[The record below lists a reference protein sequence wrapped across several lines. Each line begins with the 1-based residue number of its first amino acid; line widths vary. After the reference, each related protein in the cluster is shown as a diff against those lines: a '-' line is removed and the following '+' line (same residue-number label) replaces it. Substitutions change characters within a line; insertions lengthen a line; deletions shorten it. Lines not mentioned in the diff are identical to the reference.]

1 LRANPPAAISPI
13 ITTPKKVAFSSDALR
28 ESPTSE
34 DMSSSEP
41 HQAGA
46 DSTSSA
52 EPLPNDEPTPFTSA
66 SPHPNNPYSS
76 SRSATAN
83 NTNSVTQRPKRAT
96 IAASEPDMLEKGQ
109 AASSNE
115 DSSAVT
121 RIVSSE
127 PSTKRCMDRDQSSIR
142 EGLGGPFAGPP
153 RRATME
159 SRHTL
164 RRSFTELFTPEH
176 RLAKAPN
183 TFVSLK
189 NMLLG
194 SFLNILLVFIPIS
207 WALHFALDQNVFKNG
222 LAVFITSFLAIMPL
236 ATILSQATE
245 EVSLRVG
252 ETIGGLINASL
263 GNAVELIVAI
273 VSLFNC
279 ELIITQTSLLGSIL
293 SNLLLVLG
301 TCFFAGGLRV
311 KEQVFLEAPAQLN
324 TSLLMM
330 AVISLV
336 IPSAFHAVLG
346 AIPDSTERP
355 DILKFSRGVSVLL
368 LLIYIGFLI
377 FSLASHKEFFE
388 DTNEDDEEEQP
399 QMNMTSVII
408 TLVVVTVLIGVT
420 SEWLVT
426 AINVVVSTGGISR
439 TWIGLILLP
448 IASNATE
455 HLAAVIFAWKNKIQ
469 MASSIAIGSS
479 IQIALFVIPLLVLI
493 AWMGDRPLTL
503 LFDPFATILLFL
515 TVLIVNFAIA
525 DNRSNYLEG
534 FVLIMVYLIVALTV
548 WFVPDNLADAL
559 FSDEYCHAR

>member
-1 LRANPPAAISPI
+1 MSSTQYTESTSAAQPPTTTHAAAP
-13 ITTPKKVAFSSDALR
+13 TADQLPAFTN
-28 ESPTSE
+28 PTSHE
-34 DMSSSEP
+34 
-41 HQAGA
+41 
-46 DSTSSA
+46 
-52 EPLPNDEPTPFTSA
+52 
-66 SPHPNNPYSS
+66 NNPYTS
-76 SRSATAN
+76 SRSN
-83 NTNSVTQRPKRAT
+83 ITQRPIKRTT
-96 IAASEPDMLEKGQ
+96 ILSEPDMLEKGQ
-109 AASSNE
+109 ADSSNQASSAL
-115 DSSAVT
+115 SST
-121 RIVSSE
+121 NSSSD
-127 PSTKRCMDRDQSSIR
+127 PASSTIKRGMDRDQSSVR

-159 SRHTL
+159 SRNTI
-164 RRSFTELFTPEH
+164 RRSFTELFHPEH
-176 RLAKAPN
+176 RLAEPPN
-183 TFVSLK
+183 TIASLK
-189 NMLLG
+189 NIVFG
-194 SFLNILLVFIPIS
+194 SFLNILLILIPVS
-207 WALHFALDQNVFKNG
+207 WALHFALDQSQFKNG
-222 LAVFITSFLAIMPL
+222 IVVFVTSFLAIMPL
-236 ATILSQATE
+236 ATMLSQATE
-245 EVSLRVG
+245 ELSLRVG

-273 VSLFNC
+273 VSLFQC

-311 KEQVFLEAPAQLN
+311 KEQVFLSAPAQLN

-346 AIPDSTERP
+346 GIPDGTERG

-368 LLIYIGFLI
+368 LLIYFGFLF
-377 FSLASHKEFFE
+377 FSLRSHKEFFE
-388 DTNEDDEEEQP
+388 DDNSQNEEEEP
-399 QMNMTSVII
+399 QMNMTAVII
-408 TLVVVTVLIGVT
+408 SLVVVTTLVGVT
-420 SEWLVT
+420 SEWLVDS
-426 AINVVVSTGGISR
+426 INVVVSTGGISR

-479 IQIALFVIPLLVLI
+479 IQIALFVIPLLVII
-493 AWMGDRPLTL
+493 AWIGDKPLTL

-559 FSDEYCHAR
+559 FSDEYCHAQ

>member
-1 LRANPPAAISPI
+1 MP
-13 ITTPKKVAFSSDALR
+13 
-28 ESPTSE
+28 
-34 DMSSSEP
+34 SSESNQMIETRP
-41 HQAGA
+41 
-46 DSTSSA
+46 SSA
-52 EPLPNDEPTPFTSA
+52 GDPPPSALTPSA
-66 SPHPNNPYSS
+66 NVP
-76 SRSATAN
+76 RSFNAST
-83 NTNSVTQRPKRAT
+83 TNITQRTKRAT
-96 IAASEPDMLEKGQ
+96 IANSEPDMLEKGQ
-109 AASSNE
+109 AGSSNE
-115 DSSAVT
+115 DSSALSRTLSSSDSAT
-121 RIVSSE
+121 RTTS
-127 PSTKRCMDRDQSSIR
+127 RRDMDRDQSSIR

-159 SRHTL
+159 SRNT
-164 RRSFTELFTPEH
+164 RPSFTDLFTPEH
-176 RLAKAPN
+176 RLAKAPD
-183 TFVSLK
+183 TLASFK
-189 NMLLG
+189 NILFG
-194 SFLNILLVFIPIS
+194 SFLNILLLFIPVS
-207 WALHFALDQNVFKNG
+207 WALHFALDQNVVKNG
-222 LAVFITSFLAIMPL
+222 IIVFVTSFLAIMPL
-236 ATILSQATE
+236 ATMLSQATE
-245 EVSLRVG
+245 ELSLRVG
-252 ETIGGLINASL
+252 ETIGGLVNASF

-301 TCFFAGGLRV
+301 TCFFVGGLRV
-311 KEQVFLEAPAQLN
+311 KEQVFLSAPAQLN

-346 AIPDSTERP
+346 NIPDNTERG
-355 DILKFSRGVSVLL
+355 DILQFSRGVSVLL
-368 LLIYIGFLI
+368 LLIYIGFLY
-377 FSLASHKEFFE
+377 FSLSSHKELFE
-388 DTNEDDEEEQP
+388 DDGDDEQEEEQP
-399 QMNMTSVII
+399 QMNMVSIVISLI
-408 TLVVVTVLIGVT
+408 LVTVLVGVT
-420 SEWLVT
+420 SEWLVDS
-426 AINVVVSTGGISR
+426 INVVVSTGGISR

-493 AWMGDRPLTL
+493 AWMGDKPLTL

-548 WFVPDNLADAL
+548 WFVPDDLADAL
-559 FSDEYCHAR
+559 FSDEYCKAR

>member
-1 LRANPPAAISPI
+1 MSASTPSHTAEASSAATPAINAAS
-13 ITTPKKVAFSSDALR
+13 TAEQTSNASTSDA
-28 ESPTSE
+28 PYTSNIKPALVNSTPRASNA
-34 DMSSSEP
+34 SS
-41 HQAGA
+41 
-46 DSTSSA
+46 
-52 EPLPNDEPTPFTSA
+52 
-66 SPHPNNPYSS
+66 
-76 SRSATAN
+76 
-83 NTNSVTQRPKRAT
+83 TNHVTQRPKRAT
-96 IAASEPDMLEKGQ
+96 IADSEPDMLEKGQ
-109 AASSNE
+109 ASSTN
-115 DSSAVT
+115 DDGSYGSSSDPAFSSGT
-121 RIVSSE
+121 R
-127 PSTKRCMDRDQSSIR
+127 KRTVDRDQSSIG

-153 RRATME
+153 RRATMD
-159 SRHTL
+159 SKATM
-164 RRSFTELFTPEH
+164 RRSFNELFTPEH
-176 RLAKAPN
+176 RLGKPPGTLA
-183 TFVSLK
+183 SLK
-189 NMLLG
+189 NILFG
-194 SFLNILLVFIPIS
+194 SFLNILLVFIPVS
-207 WALHFALDQNVFKNG
+207 WALHFALDQNVTKNG
-222 LAVFITSFLAIMPL
+222 IAVFVTSFLAIMPL

-245 EVSLRVG
+245 ELSLRVG

-279 ELIITQTSLLGSIL
+279 ELIVTQTSLLGSIL

-301 TCFFAGGLRV
+301 TCFFVGGLRV

-346 AIPDSTERP
+346 NLDNTVERA

-368 LLIYIGFLI
+368 LLIYIGFLY
-377 FSLASHKEFFE
+377 FSLSSHKEFFQ
-388 DTNEDDEEEQP
+388 DDNEDEEEQP
-399 QMNMTSVII
+399 NMNMTGVII
-408 TLVVVTVLIGVT
+408 SLVVVTCLIGVT

-426 AINVVVSTGGISR
+426 AINSVTSTGAITR

-493 AWMGDRPLTL
+493 AWMGGKPLTL

-548 WFVPDNLADAL
+548 WFVPDDLADTL
-559 FSDEYCHAR
+559 FSDEYCKTG

>member
-1 LRANPPAAISPI
+1 MPS
-13 ITTPKKVAFSSDALR
+13 
-28 ESPTSE
+28 SPTAAHPYA
-34 DMSSSEP
+34 SSTK
-41 HQAGA
+41 
-46 DSTSSA
+46 ST
-52 EPLPNDEPTPFTSA
+52 T
-66 SPHPNNPYSS
+66 
-76 SRSATAN
+76 
-83 NTNSVTQRPKRAT
+83 SVTQRTKRAT
-96 IAASEPDMLEKGQ
+96 ISSDDPDVLERGEAPLHQ
-109 AASSNE
+109 HSSSSTNNE
-115 DSSAVT
+115 
-121 RIVSSE
+121 
-127 PSTKRCMDRDQSSIR
+127 KRPMERDQSSVHQ
-142 EGLGGPFAGPP
+142 GLGGPFAGPP
-153 RRATME
+153 RRATMD
-159 SRHTL
+159 SRTP
-164 RRSFTELFTPEH
+164 RRSFTDLFTPEH
-176 RLAKAPN
+176 RLAEPPG
-183 TFVSLK
+183 TLVSIK
-189 NMLLG
+189 NLLFG
-194 SFLNILLVFIPIS
+194 SVLNILLVFIPVS
-207 WALHFALDQNVFKNG
+207 WALHFALDQSVPKNG
-222 LAVFITSFLAIMPL
+222 IAVFITSFLAIMPL

-245 EVSLRVG
+245 ELSLRVG

-311 KEQVFLEAPAQLN
+311 KEQVFLEAPTQLN

-346 AIPDSTERP
+346 AIPDNTERP
-355 DILKFSRGVSVLL
+355 DILKFSRGVAVLL
-368 LLIYIGFLI
+368 LLIYIGFLF
-377 FSLASHKEFFE
+377 FSLSSHKEFFE
-388 DTNEDDEEEQP
+388 DDNDDEEEEQP

-408 TLVVVTVLIGVT
+408 TLAVVTCLIGVT
-420 SEWLVT
+420 SEWLVS
-426 AINVVVSTGGISR
+426 AIDVVVETGGISR

-493 AWMGDRPLTL
+493 AWMGDKPLSL

-548 WFVPDNLADAL
+548 WFVPDDIADNL
-559 FSDEYCHAR
+559 FSDALCRSGS

>member
-1 LRANPPAAISPI
+1 MTSSTPTNQTIESTQAATSGN
-13 ITTPKKVAFSSDALR
+13 TTPDQPSTLSSTTPSSD
-28 ESPTSE
+28 
-34 DMSSSEP
+34 
-41 HQAGA
+41 
-46 DSTSSA
+46 
-52 EPLPNDEPTPFTSA
+52 
-66 SPHPNNPYSS
+66 NPYSS
-76 SRSATAN
+76 AKPALAMATPKASN
-83 NTNSVTQRPKRAT
+83 ASSSQVTQRPKRAT
-96 IAASEPDMLEKGQ
+96 IADSEPDMLEKGQ
-109 AASSNE
+109 ATSSNE
-115 DSSAVT
+115 GSSALSRTLSPDPASSSATTT
-121 RIVSSE
+121 R
-127 PSTKRCMDRDQSSIR
+127 KRGLDRDQSSIR

-159 SRHTL
+159 SRATM
-164 RRSFTELFTPEH
+164 RRSFTDLFTPEH
-176 RLAKAPN
+176 RLGKPPG
-183 TFVSLK
+183 TLISLK
-189 NMLLG
+189 NILFG

-207 WALHFALDQNVFKNG
+207 WALHFALDQNVTKNG
-222 LAVFITSFLAIMPL
+222 IAVFVTSFLAIMPL

-245 EVSLRVG
+245 ELSLRVG

-279 ELIITQTSLLGSIL
+279 ELIVTQTSLLGSIL

-301 TCFFAGGLRV
+301 TCFFVGGLRV

-346 AIPDSTERP
+346 GIPDNTERG

-368 LLIYIGFLI
+368 LLIYIGFLF
-377 FSLASHKEFFE
+377 FSLSSHKEFFE
-388 DTNEDDEEEQP
+388 DDNEDEEEQP
-399 QMNMTSVII
+399 QMNMTAVII
-408 TLVVVTVLIGVT
+408 TLVIVTVLIGVT

-426 AINVVVSTGGISR
+426 AINVVTSTGAITR

-493 AWMGDRPLTL
+493 AWMGDKPLTL

-548 WFVPDNLADAL
+548 WFVPDDLADSL
-559 FSDEYCHAR
+559 FSDDYCHNH

>member
-1 LRANPPAAISPI
+1 
-13 ITTPKKVAFSSDALR
+13 
-28 ESPTSE
+28 
-34 DMSSSEP
+34 MSSSTPTNE
-41 HQAGA
+41 AV
-46 DSTSSA
+46 DSAPATAAVTNNPTTDQPSTTPSS
-52 EPLPNDEPTPFTSA
+52 D
-66 SPHPNNPYSS
+66 NPYSS
-76 SRSATAN
+76 AKPALTMATPRASN
-83 NTNSVTQRPKRAT
+83 ASSSQVTQRPKRAT
-96 IAASEPDMLEKGQ
+96 IADSEPDMLEKGQ
-109 AASSNE
+109 ASSSNE
-115 DSSAVT
+115 GSSAMSRTLSPEPASSAAT
-121 RIVSSE
+121 R
-127 PSTKRCMDRDQSSIR
+127 KRGLDRDQSSIR

-159 SRHTL
+159 SRATL

-176 RLAKAPN
+176 RLAKPPG
-183 TFVSLK
+183 TLVSLK
-189 NMLLG
+189 NILFG
-194 SFLNILLVFIPIS
+194 SFLNVLLVMIPVS
-207 WALHFALDQNVFKNG
+207 WVLRFALDQSVIKNCI
-222 LAVFITSFLAIMPL
+222 AVFVTSFLAIMPL

-245 EVSLRVG
+245 EMSLRVG

-273 VSLFNC
+273 VSLFHC
-279 ELIITQTSLLGSIL
+279 ELIVTQTSLLGSIL

-301 TCFFAGGLRV
+301 TCFFVGGLRV
-311 KEQVFLEAPAQLN
+311 KEQVFLEAPTQLN

-346 AIPDSTERP
+346 DIADDTERG
-355 DILKFSRGVSVLL
+355 DILKFSRGVAVLL
-368 LLIYIGFLI
+368 LLIYIGFLY
-377 FSLASHKEFFE
+377 FSLSSHKEFFE
-388 DTNEDDEEEQP
+388 DDNDGEEEQP

-408 TLVVVTVLIGVT
+408 TLVGVT
-420 SEWLVT
+420 ILIAVTSNWLVE
-426 AINVVVSTGGISR
+426 AINGVASTGAITR
-439 TWIGLILLP
+439 TWIGLVLLP

-493 AWMGDRPLTL
+493 AWMGDKPLTL

-548 WFVPDNLADAL
+548 WFVPDDLADSL
-559 FSDEYCHAR
+559 FSDNYCRHR

>member
-1 LRANPPAAISPI
+1 MSSTTPTSQTVESKPAPAALQASSIDQP
-13 ITTPKKVAFSSDALR
+13 PAFSSATPTCDIANPLPKPALATPR
-28 ESPTSE
+28 ES
-34 DMSSSEP
+34 
-41 HQAGA
+41 
-46 DSTSSA
+46 
-52 EPLPNDEPTPFTSA
+52 SA
-66 SPHPNNPYSS
+66 SSNNL
-76 SRSATAN
+76 AH
-83 NTNSVTQRPKRAT
+83 RPKRAV
-96 IAASEPDMLEKGQ
+96 IADSEPDMLEKGQ
-109 AASSNE
+109 AGSSNE
-115 DSSAVT
+115 ASSALSRTLSSSDPASSITARKRGVT
-121 RIVSSE
+121 RDASSGG
-127 PSTKRCMDRDQSSIR
+127 

-159 SRHTL
+159 SRATT
-164 RRSFTELFTPEH
+164 RRSFNDLFTPEH
-176 RLAKAPN
+176 RLAKPPA
-183 TFVSLK
+183 TLVSLK
-189 NMLLG
+189 NLLFG
-194 SFLNILLVFIPIS
+194 SILNLLLVFIPIS
-207 WALHFALDQNVFKNG
+207 WALHFALDQSVTRNG
-222 LAVFITSFLAIMPL
+222 IAVFVTSFLAIMPL

-245 EVSLRVG
+245 ELSLRVG

-279 ELIITQTSLLGSIL
+279 ELIVTQTSLLGSIL

-301 TCFFAGGLRV
+301 TCFFVGGLRV

-346 AIPDSTERP
+346 GIPDNTERG

-368 LLIYIGFLI
+368 LLIYIGFLY
-377 FSLASHKEFFE
+377 FSLSSHKEFFE
-388 DTNEDDEEEQP
+388 DDNEDEEEQP
-399 QMNMTSVII
+399 QMNMTAVII
-408 TLVVVTVLIGVT
+408 TLVIVTVLIGVT

-426 AINVVVSTGGISR
+426 AIDVVTSSGAITR

-479 IQIALFVIPLLVLI
+479 IQIALFVIPLLVII
-493 AWMGDRPLTL
+493 AWIGDRPLTL

-548 WFVPDNLADAL
+548 WFVPDDLADTL
-559 FSDEYCHAR
+559 FSDAYCHNR

>member
-1 LRANPPAAISPI
+1 
-13 ITTPKKVAFSSDALR
+13 
-28 ESPTSE
+28 
-34 DMSSSEP
+34 MSSS
-41 HQAGA
+41 
-46 DSTSSA
+46 DSNQMVET
-52 EPLPNDEPTPFTSA
+52 TPTSA
-66 SPHPNNPYSS
+66 GDPPPALTPSANAPRSS
-76 SRSATAN
+76 NASS
-83 NTNSVTQRPKRAT
+83 TNITQRAKRAT
-96 IAASEPDMLEKGQ
+96 IANSEPDMLEKGQ
-109 AASSNE
+109 AGSSNQ
-115 DSSAVT
+115 DSSALT
-121 RIVSSE
+121 RTISSSDS
-127 PSTKRCMDRDQSSIR
+127 PSRTTSKRAMDRDQSSIR
-142 EGLGGPFAGPP
+142 EGLDGPFAGPP

-159 SRHTL
+159 SRNTM

-176 RLAKAPN
+176 RLAKAPS
-183 TFVSLK
+183 TLASFK
-189 NMLLG
+189 NILFG
-194 SFLNILLVFIPIS
+194 SFLNILLLLIPVS
-207 WALHFALDQNVFKNG
+207 WALHFALDQNVVKNG
-222 LAVFITSFLAIMPL
+222 IIVFVTSFLAIMPL
-236 ATILSQATE
+236 ATMLSQATE
-245 EVSLRVG
+245 ELSLRVG
-252 ETIGGLINASL
+252 ETIGGLVNASF

-301 TCFFAGGLRV
+301 TCFFVGGLRV
-311 KEQVFLEAPAQLN
+311 KEQVFLSAPAQLN

-346 AIPDSTERP
+346 NIPDNTERG
-355 DILKFSRGVSVLL
+355 DILQFSRGVSVLL
-368 LLIYIGFLI
+368 LLIYIGFLY
-377 FSLASHKEFFE
+377 FSLSSHKEFFE
-388 DTNEDDEEEQP
+388 DDGDDAEEEEQP
-399 QMNMTSVII
+399 QMNMVSI
-408 TLVVVTVLIGVT
+408 VVSLILVTVLVGVT
-420 SEWLVT
+420 SEWLVDS
-426 AINVVVSTGGISR
+426 INVVVSTGGISR

-493 AWMGDRPLTL
+493 AWMGDKPLTL

-548 WFVPDNLADAL
+548 WFVPDDLADAL
-559 FSDEYCHAR
+559 FSDEYCKAR

>member
-1 LRANPPAAISPI
+1 MSS
-13 ITTPKKVAFSSDALR
+13 TTPTNQAVASTPDQPSTLSSTTPSSD
-28 ESPTSE
+28 
-34 DMSSSEP
+34 
-41 HQAGA
+41 
-46 DSTSSA
+46 
-52 EPLPNDEPTPFTSA
+52 
-66 SPHPNNPYSS
+66 NPYSS
-76 SRSATAN
+76 VKPALAMATPRASSASS
-83 NTNSVTQRPKRAT
+83 TNQVTQRPKRAT
-96 IAASEPDMLEKGQ
+96 IADTGPDMLEKGQ
-109 AASSNE
+109 ASSSNE
-115 DSSAVT
+115 GSSAMSRTLSPEPASSAAT
-121 RIVSSE
+121 R
-127 PSTKRCMDRDQSSIR
+127 KRGLDRDQSSIR

-159 SRHTL
+159 SRATL
-164 RRSFTELFTPEH
+164 RRSFTDLFTPEH
-176 RLAKAPN
+176 RLARPPG
-183 TFVSLK
+183 TLVSLK
-189 NMLLG
+189 NILFG

-207 WALHFALDQNVFKNG
+207 WALHFALDQNVTKNG
-222 LAVFITSFLAIMPL
+222 IAVFVTSFLAIMPL

-245 EVSLRVG
+245 ELSLRVG

-279 ELIITQTSLLGSIL
+279 ELIVTQTSLLGSIL

-301 TCFFAGGLRV
+301 TCFFVGGLRV

-346 AIPDSTERP
+346 GIPDNTERG

-368 LLIYIGFLI
+368 LLIYIGFLY
-377 FSLASHKEFFE
+377 FSLSSHKEFFE
-388 DTNEDDEEEQP
+388 DDNSDEEEQP
-399 QMNMTSVII
+399 QMNMTAVII
-408 TLVVVTVLIGVT
+408 TLVVVTCLIGVT

-426 AINVVVSTGGISR
+426 AINVVTSTGAITR

-479 IQIALFVIPLLVLI
+479 IQIALFVIPLLVLV
-493 AWMGDRPLTL
+493 AWMGDKPLTL

-548 WFVPDNLADAL
+548 WFVPDDLADSL
-559 FSDEYCHAR
+559 FSDAYCHSR

>member
-1 LRANPPAAISPI
+1 
-13 ITTPKKVAFSSDALR
+13 
-28 ESPTSE
+28 
-34 DMSSSEP
+34 
-41 HQAGA
+41 
-46 DSTSSA
+46 
-52 EPLPNDEPTPFTSA
+52 
-66 SPHPNNPYSS
+66 
-76 SRSATAN
+76 
-83 NTNSVTQRPKRAT
+83 
-96 IAASEPDMLEKGQ
+96 MLEKGQ
-109 AASSNE
+109 AGTSHEASSALTRTISSS
-115 DSSAVT
+115 DPASSAT
-121 RIVSSE
+121 
-127 PSTKRCMDRDQSSIR
+127 TKRGMDRDQSSIR

-159 SRHTL
+159 SRQTI

-176 RLAKAPN
+176 RLAEPPG
-183 TFVSLK
+183 TLVSLK
-189 NMLLG
+189 NILFG
-194 SFLNILLVFIPIS
+194 SFLNILLVFIPVS
-207 WALHFALDQNVFKNG
+207 WALHFALDTSQTKNG
-222 LAVFITSFLAIMPL
+222 VVVFVTSFLAIMPL
-236 ATILSQATE
+236 ATMLSQATE
-245 EVSLRVG
+245 ELSLRVG

-301 TCFFAGGLRV
+301 TCFFVGGLRV

-346 AIPDSTERP
+346 GIPDDTERS

-368 LLIYIGFLI
+368 LLIYCGFLF
-377 FSLASHKEFFE
+377 FSLSSHKDLFE
-388 DTNEDDEEEQP
+388 DDDTEGEEEQP
-399 QMNMTSVII
+399 QMNMVSVII
-408 TLVVVTVLIGVT
+408 TLVIVTVLVGVT
-420 SEWLVT
+420 SEWLVDS
-426 AINVVVSTGGISR
+426 INSVVATGGVSR

-493 AWMGDRPLTL
+493 AWIGSKPLTL

-515 TVLIVNFAIA
+515 AVLIVNFAIA

-548 WFVPDNLADAL
+548 WFVPDALADSL
-559 FSDEYCHAR
+559 FSDEYCHIG